1 MRRLLIATA
10 LAGLLIS
17 ACGDDGGTSTAGST
31 GSSVDSADTTGST
44 APAGSTT
51 PPDTASP
58 EQAASAPEILQ
69 FSAPVVGGG
78 ELDLRSYAGQTVAFW
93 FWAPT

>member
-17 ACGDDGGTSTAGST
+17 ACGDDTRTGNAGATSPSVST
-31 GSSVDSADTTGST
+31 SPAST
-44 APAGSTT
+44 V
-51 PPDTASP
+51 PPETASP
-58 EQAASAPEILQ
+58 DQAASAPEALQ